1 VAEMTGSVTALESP
15 IARSPIRQA
24 PPNKRVGLWE
34 VSGKRTSASLRL
46 ADLSPLA
53 KVRVRDRSPA
63 SGSER
68 LGVVF
73 GRARRGY
80 SGNLVIGDA
89 PGEWFVLGPSGHE
102 SAILTDLEA
111 TAAGT
116 FTTVLEMTH
125 GYAVVRLTGEEAGVV
140 VSKLCPVDMSARAAP
155 NGTVVRTLLAGIM
168 VGVVRDD
175 ADDEAS
181 FLFYCERSSGQYLF
195 DVVMDAGAE
204 FAVEVDGYPE
214 VEI

>member
-1 VAEMTGSVTALESP
+1 MTGSDSALELP

-24 PPNKRVGLWE
+24 PPSKRLGLWE
-34 VSGKRTSASLRL
+34 VSGKRTSACLRL

-53 KVRVRDRSPA
+53 KVRVRDQSPA

-89 PGEWFVLGPSGHE
+89 PGEWLVLGPSGHE

-140 VSKLCPVDMSARAAP
+140 VSKLCPVNLARVP
-155 NGTVVRTLLAGIM
+155 LRTALSCGPCLLG
-168 VGVVRDD
+168 
-175 ADDEAS
+175 
-181 FLFYCERSSGQYLF
+181 
-195 DVVMDAGAE
+195 
-204 FAVEVDGYPE
+204 
-214 VEI
+214 

>member
-1 VAEMTGSVTALESP
+1 MTGSVTALELP

-24 PPNKRVGLWE
+24 PPSKRLGLWE

-53 KVRVRDRSPA
+53 KVRVRDQSAA

-89 PGEWFVLGPSGHE
+89 PGEWLVLGPSGHE

-116 FTTVLEMTH
+116 FATMLEMTH

-140 VSKLCPVDMSARAAP
+140 VSKLCPVNLSERAAP
-155 NGTVVRTLLAGIM
+155 NGTVVRTLFAGMI

-175 ADDEAS
+175 VDDEAS
-181 FLFYCERSSGQYLF
+181 FLFYCERSSGQYLY
-195 DVVMDAGAE
+195 DVLMEAGAE
-204 FAVEVDGYPE
+204 FGLDVDGYPE